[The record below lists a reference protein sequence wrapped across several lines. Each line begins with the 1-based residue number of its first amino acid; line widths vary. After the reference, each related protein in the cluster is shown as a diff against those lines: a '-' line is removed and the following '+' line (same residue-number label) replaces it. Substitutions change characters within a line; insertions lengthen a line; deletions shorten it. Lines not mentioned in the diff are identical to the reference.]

1 MGFGSIWHWLV
12 VLLIVMLLFGAG
24 KLPTVMKD
32 LGKGIRGFKDGLKG
46 EAESEAKKAALD
58 KSDNDKPQS

>member
-24 KLPTVMKD
+24 KLPGVMKD

-46 EAESEAKKAALD
+46 EADAEANKAALD